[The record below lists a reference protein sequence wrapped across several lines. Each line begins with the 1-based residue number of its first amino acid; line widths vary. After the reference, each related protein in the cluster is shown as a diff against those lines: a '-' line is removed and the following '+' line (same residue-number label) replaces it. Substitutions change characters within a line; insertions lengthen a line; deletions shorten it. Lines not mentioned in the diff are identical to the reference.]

1 MINTWQIIIIKN
13 CKLEN
18 VDLKNIL
25 LLKINR
31 TLFFKKLERNTAQHG
46 HGSAHKHS

>member
-13 CKLEN
+13 CELEN
-18 VDLKNIL
+18 VDLENIL

-31 TLFFKKLERNTAQHG
+31 TLIF
-46 HGSAHKHS
+46 